1 MCGLW
6 YSLWLLYWH
15 LLRYDLTHDWRVGCR
30 CRARLG
36 GSFFCYLFFY
46 EDILFFKFSLCNF
59 LHLLFTC
66 CCALCSHS
74 VVHIHYVSHWE
85 ISCMEQVPHYRS
97 GTKVS
102 LTSAPKQYFLVS
114 VAWNINLC
122 LCVYSYITLLSMCTV
137 VSSQTGES
145 HYGCVQ
151 TFRQQNTEIYQ
162 HVVGCSRFL

>member
-1 MCGLW
+1 MSAVDAEL
-6 YSLWLLYWH
+6 
-15 LLRYDLTHDWRVGCR
+15 DLAV
-30 CRARLG
+30 L
-36 GSFFCYLFFY
+36 FFCCLFFY